1 MREQVTIL
9 IYTFPKPGAEEDA
22 FAKIVAAIERTWRQ
36 FVRDDGS

>member
-22 FAKIVAAIERTWRQ
+22 FAKIAAAIERTWRQ
-36 FVRDDGS
+36 VGRGDG